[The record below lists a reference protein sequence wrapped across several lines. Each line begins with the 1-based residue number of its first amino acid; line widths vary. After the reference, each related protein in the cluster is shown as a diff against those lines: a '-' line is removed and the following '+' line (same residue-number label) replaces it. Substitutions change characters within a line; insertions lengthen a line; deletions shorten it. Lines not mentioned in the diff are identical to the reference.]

1 MKITSTT
8 AAAFAV
14 LALASTVHANSIVG
28 QIDFVG
34 APVLDGT
41 NLGNATRVTS
51 WGTVRATQATGSFA
65 PVVTVFELGVADV
78 ATMATPWFFNSGSV
92 TPLWS
97 IAGFSFDL
105 TSSAKNP
112 TSTANFLDVSGS
124 GFMFGNNF
132 TRTAGTWTFNIT
144 NAANS
149 SVFSFQ
155 SSTAARVPDGGT
167 TVALLGLSFLGLGG
181 ISRFVRRK

>member
-1 MKITSTT
+1 MKITSTI

-14 LALASTVHANSIVG
+14 LALASTAHAASIVG

-34 APVLDGT
+34 APVLNGSLSTATAVT
-41 NLGNATRVTS
+41 N
-51 WGTVRATQATGSFA
+51 WGVVRATQATGSFA
-65 PVVTVFELGVADV
+65 PVVTIFEAGVADV
-78 ATMATPWFFNSGSV
+78 AAMATPWSFNSGSV

-112 TSTANFLDVSGS
+112 TSNANFLDVSGS
-124 GFMFGNNF
+124 GFMSGNGF
-132 TRTAGTWTFNIT
+132 EKTFGTWTFNIT

-149 SVFSFQ
+149 SSFSFQ

-181 ISRFVRRK
+181 VSRFVRRK